1 MSGLYAIGSCL
12 FVSAQD
18 HLVIT
23 ALTKRFQAVA
33 ALDGVDLTLRRG
45 ELLTLLGPSGCG
57 KTTLLRAVAGFNN
70 QDSGSIAVAGRSL
83 DGVPPHR
90 RNFGMVF
97 QNYAIFPHLT
107 VADNVAYGLK
117 ARGVPRQDLRLRV
130 AAALEKV
137 QLGHLAQ
144 RFPDA
149 MSGGQKQRVGLARA
163 MVIEPELL
171 LMDEPLSNL
180 DAKLRIEMRGQI
192 RLMQRELGI
201 STLYVTHDQ
210 EEAMAISDRIAVMR
224 GGRIEQLGTPE
235 SIYEDPETSFVADFV
250 GGSNWLDAVLE
261 GRSLRYGAGEPLQLP
276 ASFVL
281 AGHPGGAVRVSLRA
295 EDLQLAAPGAVV
307 PALTGTVLVR
317 SYLGRQTRLRV
328 RLADGVE
335 IDADVVG
342 VSPPVEGDAVRLA
355 FSPEDIRLFDAR
367 SGARL
372 R

>member
-1 MSGLYAIGSCL
+1 MSAE
-12 FVSAQD
+12 D

-23 ALTKRFQAVA
+23 ALTKRYQSVA
-33 ALDGVDLTLRRG
+33 ALDGVDLTIRRG

-57 KTTLLRAVAGFNN
+57 KTTLLRAVAGFNA
-70 QDSGSIAVAGRSL
+70 QDEGSISVAGRSL

-90 RNFGMVF
+90 RDFGMVF

-107 VADNVAYGLK
+107 VADNVAYGLR
-117 ARGVPRQDLRLRV
+117 ARGVGREDIRRRV
-130 AAALEKV
+130 AASLEKV

-180 DAKLRIEMRGQI
+180 DAKLRIEMRQQI
-192 RLMQRELGI
+192 RLMQREQGI

-235 SIYEDPETSFVADFV
+235 AIYENPETSFVADFV
-250 GGSNWLDAVLE
+250 GGSNWLDAMLE
-261 GRSLRYGAGEPLQLP
+261 GRTLRHGAGEPIVLP
-276 ASFVL
+276 DSFAL
-281 AGHPGGAVRVSLRA
+281 ADHPGGAVRISLRA
-295 EDLQLAAPGAVV
+295 EDLDLAGPGDTRPTIA
-307 PALTGTVLVR
+307 GTVLVR

-342 VSPPVEGDAVRLA
+342 AAPPAEGETVRLGFA
-355 FSPEDIRLFDAR
+355 ASDIRLFDAT
-367 SGARL
+367 SGARI

>member
-1 MSGLYAIGSCL
+1 
-12 FVSAQD
+12 VSAED

-23 ALTKRFQAVA
+23 ALTKRYQSVA
-33 ALDGVDLTLRRG
+33 ALDGVDLTIRRG

-57 KTTLLRAVAGFNN
+57 KTTLLRAVAGFNA
-70 QDSGSIAVAGRSL
+70 QDEGSISVAGRSL

-90 RNFGMVF
+90 RDFGMVF

-107 VADNVAYGLK
+107 VADNVAYGLR
-117 ARGVPRQDLRLRV
+117 ARGVGREDIRRRV
-130 AAALEKV
+130 AASLEKV

-180 DAKLRIEMRGQI
+180 DAKLRIEMRQQI
-192 RLMQRELGI
+192 RLMQREQGI

-235 SIYEDPETSFVADFV
+235 AIYENPETSFVADFV

-261 GRSLRYGAGEPLQLP
+261 GRTLRHGAGESIVLP
-276 ASFVL
+276 DSFAL
-281 AGHPGGAVRVSLRA
+281 AGHPGGAVRISLRA
-295 EDLQLAAPGAVV
+295 EDLDLAGAGDMR
-307 PALTGTVLVR
+307 PNIAGTVLVR

-342 VSPPVEGDAVRLA
+342 AAPPAEGETVRLGFA
-355 FSPEDIRLFDAR
+355 AEDIRLFDTT
-367 SGARL
+367 SGARI

>member
-1 MSGLYAIGSCL
+1 M
-12 FVSAQD
+12 SAQD

-33 ALDGVDLTLRRG
+33 ALDGIELTIRRG

-57 KTTLLRAVAGFNN
+57 KTTLLRAVAGFNA
-70 QDSGSIAVAGRSL
+70 QDSGSITVAGRSL

-97 QNYAIFPHLT
+97 QNYAIFPHMT

-117 ARGVPRQDLRLRV
+117 ARGVTNADIRSRV
-130 AAALEKV
+130 VSALEKV
-137 QLGHLAQ
+137 QLGHLAE

-180 DAKLRIEMRGQI
+180 DAKLRIEMRQQI
-192 RLMQRELGI
+192 RLMQRDLGI

-224 GGRIEQLGTPE
+224 GGRIDQLGTPE
-235 SIYEDPETSFVADFV
+235 AIYEEPETAFVADFV
-250 GGSNWLDAVLE
+250 GGSNWLDGELE
-261 GRSLRYGAGEPLQLP
+261 GRTLRHAAGNAILLP
-276 ASFVL
+276 ASFGL
-281 AGHPGGAVRVSLRA
+281 ADRAGGAIRISLRA
-295 EDLQLAAPGAVV
+295 EHLDLAAPDDDR
-307 PALTGTVLVR
+307 PFLEGTVLVR
-317 SYLGRQTRLRV
+317 SYLGRHTRLRV
-328 RLADGVE
+328 RLRDGTE
-335 IDADVVG
+335 IDADVIG
-342 VSPPVEGDAVRLA
+342 AAPPTEGQTVRLGFA
-355 FSPEDIRLFDAR
+355 ATALRLFDAQTGMR
-367 SGARL
+367 IR
-372 R
+372 

>member
-1 MSGLYAIGSCL
+1 M
-12 FVSAQD
+12 SAQD

-33 ALDGVDLTLRRG
+33 ALDGIDLTIRQG

-57 KTTLLRAVAGFNN
+57 KTTLLRAVAGFNA
-70 QDSGSIAVAGRSL
+70 QDAGSIAVAGRSL

-97 QNYAIFPHLT
+97 QNYAIFPHLS

-117 ARGVPRQDLRLRV
+117 ARGVGNADIRRRV
-130 AAALEKV
+130 LAALEKV
-137 QLGHLAQ
+137 QLGHLAE
-144 RFPDA
+144 RFPNA

-180 DAKLRIEMRGQI
+180 DAKLRIEMRQEI

-235 SIYEDPETSFVADFV
+235 TIYEEPETAFVADFV
-250 GGSNWLDAVLE
+250 GGSNWLDAELD
-261 GRSLRYGAGEPLQLP
+261 GRTLRYAAGDAIVLP
-276 ASFVL
+276 ASFSL
-281 AGHPGGAVRVSLRA
+281 AKRPDGAVRISLRA
-295 EDLQLAAPGAVV
+295 ENLDLAAPSDDRPFVE
-307 PALTGTVLVR
+307 GTVLVR
-317 SYLGRQTRLRV
+317 SYLGRHTRLRV
-328 RLADGVE
+328 HLRDGTE
-335 IDADVVG
+335 IDADVIG
-342 VSPPVEGDAVRLA
+342 ATPPSEGQSLRLSFA
-355 FSPEDIRLFDAR
+355 ATAIRLFDAQ
-367 SGARL
+367 SGVRI